1 MQCDIH
7 DEKYNKLLPL
17 TLGRQHC
24 RSNHSYGPAVR
35 MYWLLHFV
43 VSGKGKYFVDGNEY
57 EVFAGQAFLIKP
69 GEITTYQAD
78 EEEPWYY
85 IWMGFDSEDD
95 KLSNLPYV
103 LDMAELR
110 KIFTKIST
118 EFDFASDDQPY
129 AIARTWEVFGVLTSN
144 SFVASEGS
152 HISRAINIIK
162 RQYMLD
168 ISVQTISKELGLDR
182 SYFSNLFKK
191 SVGISPS
198 QYLINYRMQKAL
210 TLLKC
215 EKYSVSVVATSVGFN
230 DLFSFSRSFKK
241 AFGVPPQKYKEI
253 TSPNPAISFELLYNN
268 IKNEV

>member
-24 RSNHSYGPAVR
+24 RSNYSYGPAVR

-110 KIFTKIST
+110 KIFTKISA

-182 SYFSNLFKK
+182 SYFSNLFKR

-253 TSPNPAISFELLYNN
+253 TSPNPAISFELLYNDC
-268 IKNEV
+268 